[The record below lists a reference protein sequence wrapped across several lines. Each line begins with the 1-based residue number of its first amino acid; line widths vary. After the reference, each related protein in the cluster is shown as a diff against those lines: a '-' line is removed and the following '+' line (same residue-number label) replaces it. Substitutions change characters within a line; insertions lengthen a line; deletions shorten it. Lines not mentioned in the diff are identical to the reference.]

1 MRIPSRIFPAV
12 LLAAI
17 TCLILAIF
25 GRKTTSSH
33 APGETYFPDG
43 LYLATILSLTVSI
56 GATLVVDHFFGK
68 SDRAPRWYGF
78 GFAAGVV
85 VFILGFP
92 WANLDR
98 GGGQAFSVL
107 EWWRAPMIAAVAYLV
122 AAVLDAYSRDQRER
136 EAALAQR
143 EREAHARAH
152 RQRELGDRLQQCTAD
167 ALNAFEELPT
177 HLIAARDTLDHAEQL
192 FRENAF
198 APFWSA
204 IENGTAHLGRF
215 SATVVRLRL
224 CASAYAV
231 AAAEYEGAAPPFPV
245 ATTSLEY
252 LTAHEVLV
260 ARLHELV
267 RPAQR
272 DFHFASIYEQRKT
285 NTILVA
291 GFGTLA
297 SALDTMGSRLANE
310 IGELRTGV
318 ATMSTSLSSE
328 LSGMHSSIATY
339 QRERGHVD
347 GELLHRHDRV
357 VSMLDNI
364 QRGHRPL
371 L

>member
-12 LLAAI
+12 ILAGI
-17 TCLILAIF
+17 TCLIIAIF
-25 GRKTTSSH
+25 AGKTASSH
-33 APGETYFPDG
+33 GPNETYFPDG
-43 LYLATILSLTVSI
+43 LYLATIMSLTVSI
-56 GATLVVDHFFGK
+56 GATLVVDHFLGK
-68 SDRAPRWYGF
+68 SEQAPRWYGI
-78 GFAAGVV
+78 GFTAGVV
-85 VFILGFP
+85 IFLFKFP
-92 WANLDR
+92 WANLDQ
-98 GGGQAFSVL
+98 GGGQAFSIL
-107 EWWRAPMIAAVAYLV
+107 EWWCAPMIAAAAYSV
-122 AAVLDAYSRDQRER
+122 AAVLDAYAREERDR
-136 EAALAQR
+136 AATLAQR
-143 EREAHARAH
+143 QREAQTRAG
-152 RQRELGDRLQQCTAD
+152 RQRDLGNALQRCTAD
-167 ALNAFEELPT
+167 ALTAFEELPA
-177 HLIAARDTLDHAEQL
+177 HLIAARDTLDQAEQL
-192 FRENAF
+192 FRENAY

-204 IENGTAHLGRF
+204 IEGGTAHLGRF
-215 SATVVRLRL
+215 SATLVRLRL
-224 CASAYAV
+224 YAAEYAN

-245 ATTSLEY
+245 ETTSLEY

-260 ARLHELV
+260 ARLHQLV

-318 ATMSTSLSSE
+318 ATMSTSLSTE

-339 QRERGHVD
+339 QRERGHID